1 MLLKFPPL
9 FSVATFSVNF
19 WLVCKQRK
27 INEKICCQVVDKKKS
42 ANFSRIFWSLFQKS
56 IENHGFEMTSKVP
69 NKSQLSSSSAAAWM
83 ERLRAKASTYRY
95 IPAVQTSFG
104 HEFIIKTSR
113 SQKWRKNSSK
123 FVYILAKQCRSHY
136 NLTNFFGK
144 NFKILISWFS
154 I

>member
-1 MLLKFPPL
+1 MLLKFRPF

-104 HEFIIKTSR
+104 HEFSIKTSK
-113 SQKWRKNSSK
+113 SQKWRKKSWK
-123 FVYILAKQCRSHY
+123 FVCILAKHCRSRS
-136 NLTNFFGK
+136 NWRIFSTKKFQNANFGRF
-144 NFKILISWFS
+144 
-154 I
+154 